1 MTAMQIRPMEE
12 WEDNESNDYVSDEE
26 TYTDTRLLFCYYFD
40 PNELNRKVQ
49 WTFLIND

>member
-26 TYTDTRLLFCYYFD
+26 TYNDTRLLFFFNQ
-40 PNELNRKVQ
+40 NEFNRKVK
-49 WTFLIND
+49 WTFLVND